1 MTSTTKQ
8 KVCPCLSWKFFGG
21 RFEVWDS
28 RFGNFE
34 FARTT
39 HAWLASWLPDFHW
52 KRETRLYRAIF
63 SLDPPYTAKKT
74 KHLLLFQ
81 MCFRYQEPQK
91 PMKMSYLQ
99 KTRCFLGKHDVFGK
113 HRIFDFKQFPIHSF
127 NSSSVLK
134 RSQKHHLN
142 LRISHRPPLLHSQ
155 RNQLRIRHSSFAT
168 PT

>member
-1 MTSTTKQ
+1 MWIAQSRTLKPKVTTCNLQ
-8 KVCPCLSWKFFGG
+8 LQSGSFDQIP
-21 RFEVWDS
+21 
-28 RFGNFE
+28 
-34 FARTT
+34 
-39 HAWLASWLPDFHW
+39 
-52 KRETRLYRAIF
+52 KRETISNVGDFSPAPCLFGF
-63 SLDPPYTAKKT
+63 SLISN
-74 KHLLLFQ
+74 
-81 MCFRYQEPQK
+81 YQEPQK

>member
-1 MTSTTKQ
+1 MDWPKKGPNMIRARSSYIGCIFYCLLQFESLVKCNMHPKSTAANFVLQ
-8 KVCPCLSWKFFGG
+8 KMV
-21 RFEVWDS
+21 
-28 RFGNFE
+28 
-34 FARTT
+34 
-39 HAWLASWLPDFHW
+39 H
-52 KRETRLYRAIF
+52 
-63 SLDPPYTAKKT
+63 
-74 KHLLLFQ
+74 
-81 MCFRYQEPQK
+81 QEPQK

-99 KTRCFLGKHDVFGK
+99 KTPCFLGKHDVFGK